1 MRTQLRY
8 ESGLVLLRH
17 GERGFAI
24 YLPPKMSAMNPE
36 EIPHEVKDGLVAAV
50 LGGLAMVARLLLS
63 TEPVSI
69 GWVIRRVFAAAIT
82 AALVGYAIQDHIQSP
97 GLKMGAV
104 GACGYCAP
112 EALDYLLKYV
122 KARGE
127 KEVAKVTG
135 KPNGKGKAKRRG

>member
-1 MRTQLRY
+1 
-8 ESGLVLLRH
+8 
-17 GERGFAI
+17 
-24 YLPPKMSAMNPE
+24 MNPE
-36 EIPHEVKDGLVAAV
+36 EIPHEIKDGVVAGV

-135 KPNGKGKAKRRG
+135 KPNGKSKAKRHK

>member
-1 MRTQLRY
+1 
-8 ESGLVLLRH
+8 
-17 GERGFAI
+17 
-24 YLPPKMSAMNPE
+24 MSAMNPE
-36 EIPHEVKDGLVAAV
+36 EIPHEIKDGVVAGV

-135 KPNGKGKAKRRG
+135 KPNGKGKANRRK

>member
-1 MRTQLRY
+1 
-8 ESGLVLLRH
+8 
-17 GERGFAI
+17 
-24 YLPPKMSAMNPE
+24 MSAMNPE
-36 EIPHEVKDGLVAAV
+36 EIPHEVKDGVIAGV

-63 TEPVSI
+63 TEPVSLP
-69 GWVIRRVFAAAIT
+69 WVIRRVFAAAIT

-135 KPNGKGKAKRRG
+135 KSHGKGKAKRRG